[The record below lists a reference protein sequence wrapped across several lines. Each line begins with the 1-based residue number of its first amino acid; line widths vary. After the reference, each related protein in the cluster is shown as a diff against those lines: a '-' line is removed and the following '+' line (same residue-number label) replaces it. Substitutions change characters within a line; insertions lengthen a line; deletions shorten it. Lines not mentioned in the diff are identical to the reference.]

1 MDSDCFTLETE
12 ELATFA
18 LFLLYMVQ
26 LMGEERGT
34 KHGQPSDIVKG
45 FLSIVHEE
53 ATIIRK
59 ETKLAS
65 FTQTK
70 LKQKRGWGLQIK
82 LLFHHGQHS
91 WVTGKDHW

>member
-1 MDSDCFTLETE
+1 
-12 ELATFA
+12 
-18 LFLLYMVQ
+18 MVQ

-34 KHGQPSDIVKG
+34 KHGQPSAIVKG
-45 FLSIVHEE
+45 FLSIVHE

-91 WVTGKDHW
+91 WVTVKDHCSEEGSPDLR